1 MAAQGGVFHLWSLRI
16 PLHPRW
22 IWTGEL
28 RDMIAQLPMIAAQ
41 LGVDVEIPP
50 DTQRA
55 IDRED
60 LENPLT
66 LPAEAVW

>member
-1 MAAQGGVFHLWSLRI
+1 
-16 PLHPRW
+16 
-22 IWTGEL
+22 
-28 RDMIAQLPMIAAQ
+28 MIAQLPMIAAQ